1 MSCNCNT
8 ANPKCE
14 PCMIC
19 TPPGVT
25 DLPQCTPPDPCEGQ
39 RINGD
44 CVMYNGKEYDCIPV
58 YSDQSIFVV
67 MFNILEYFYPLS
79 SEYCCGI
86 GGGSV
91 QYVPPTTTT
100 TSTTTTSTTTS
111 TTTTT
116 TSTTTTTTTQA
127 PYDCCIPFVSTMKG
141 PGLYNTSINA
151 YTAIA
156 IPGFTIGKSIA
167 NTKTKL
173 WAPTSTAGEIKEWN
187 FVQTPFSATLSRTI
201 TYNSSLYNIQSL
213 FAVNNTTLIGIDY
226 SNPTTSRIVS
236 LNITTTTA
244 VVTVLFSLPVNRIA
258 TANPIYITNGKLIIL
273 NTISS
278 STSDTY
284 ITQYSDLTGTLDLE
298 IIVNKNQLLG
308 IYNCGNN
315 IYITD
320 SSSNIF
326 IIDEAFPYLTFL
338 LPSTPDLFLSVSTA
352 RECVTLD
359 FNQPPTTSTTTTTTT
374 TTLPP
379 ASCEVDGDCP
389 IGFICVDGVCIP
401 TTTTTSTTT
410 TTTAGP
416 SYLYYPVREWDS
428 ELCTPVGPTYI
439 MRSTT
444 FILDTYICAGFGLI
458 VTRVGLPVPGPSYTY
473 EYTGVGGNL
482 ACGSFDFICA

>member
-39 RINGD
+39 RVNGD
-44 CVMYNGKEYDCIPV
+44 CVRYNGKEYDCIPV

-173 WAPTSTAGEIKEWN
+173 WAPTSTVGEIKEWN
-187 FVQTPFSATLSRTI
+187 FCTDTFFC
-201 TYNSSLYNIQSL
+201 NI
-213 FAVNNTTLIGIDY
+213 
-226 SNPTTSRIVS
+226 
-236 LNITTTTA
+236 
-244 VVTVLFSLPVNRIA
+244 
-258 TANPIYITNGKLIIL
+258 K
-273 NTISS
+273 
-278 STSDTY
+278 
-284 ITQYSDLTGTLDLE
+284 
-298 IIVNKNQLLG
+298 
-308 IYNCGNN
+308 
-315 IYITD
+315 
-320 SSSNIF
+320 
-326 IIDEAFPYLTFL
+326 
-338 LPSTPDLFLSVSTA
+338 
-352 RECVTLD
+352 
-359 FNQPPTTSTTTTTTT
+359 
-374 TTLPP
+374 
-379 ASCEVDGDCP
+379 
-389 IGFICVDGVCIP
+389 
-401 TTTTTSTTT
+401 
-410 TTTAGP
+410 
-416 SYLYYPVREWDS
+416 
-428 ELCTPVGPTYI
+428 
-439 MRSTT
+439 
-444 FILDTYICAGFGLI
+444 
-458 VTRVGLPVPGPSYTY
+458 
-473 EYTGVGGNL
+473 
-482 ACGSFDFICA
+482 